1 MHDDFAT
8 EPVPGLP
15 GHLPPGEVVLWQGR
29 PDAWRLAREA
39 FALDWFAAY
48 WVALVLW
55 RAGVAWSE
63 GGAAQAVAVGL
74 PYAGL
79 GILGAGVIWVLA
91 RAQAR
96 ATLYTI
102 TSQRVAMR
110 IGAALTL
117 TLNLPF
123 PQIEGAALD
132 LRRGGTGTIALR
144 LVPGARI
151 AALTLWPHMRPWRLG
166 RPEPA
171 LRCIPDAARVAGIL
185 AEVAE
190 TRLARPVVTRSPAAA
205 HPAAAVPAE

>member
-29 PDAWRLAREA
+29 PDTWRLAREA

-48 WVALVLW
+48 SVLLVLW
-55 RAGVAWSE
+55 RASIAWSE

-74 PYAGL
+74 PYAALGL
-79 GILGAGVIWVLA
+79 IGAGVIWWLA

-102 TSQRVAMR
+102 TTQRVAMR

-123 PQIEGAALD
+123 AQIEGAALD
-132 LRRGGTGTIALR
+132 LPG
-144 LVPGARI
+144 PGAEAEAWHAYVHLRDN
-151 AALTLWPHMRPWRLG
+151 
-166 RPEPA
+166 PA
-171 LRCIPDAARVAGIL
+171 GESHEWWVHDPCATWLRVTRDTVSHAVHTVAEAAR
-185 AEVAE
+185 
-190 TRLARPVVTRSPAAA
+190 
-205 HPAAAVPAE
+205 

>member
-29 PDAWRLAREA
+29 PDTWRLAREA
-39 FALDWFAAY
+39 FALDWFVAY
-48 WVALVLW
+48 SVLLVLW
-55 RAGVAWSE
+55 RASVAWSE

-74 PYAGL
+74 PYAALGL
-79 GILGAGVIWVLA
+79 IGAGVIWWLA

-102 TSQRVAMR
+102 TTQRVAMR

-123 PQIEGAALD
+123 AQIEGAALD

-144 LVPGARI
+144 MVAGTRI

-171 LRCIPDAARVAGIL
+171 LRCIPDAAEVARLL
-185 AEVAE
+185 AEAAE
-190 TRLARPVVTRSPAAA
+190 SRLARPVVTRTPAPA
-205 HPAAAVPAE
+205 PRAAAVPAE